1 MVTAKESET
10 MGDGFL
16 NYKAVAKLRELAA
29 KPFDLSKAGNLTPL
43 RIEEFCA
50 ASCGYEMLYGTERV
64 TNEVMDALAQLA
76 SEANV
81 LSLMERMQNGEVLN
95 FIKGFPSENRAVLHT
110 ATRDFFENRKVARP
124 AREAAEMAWDEVQ
137 KLKTFMNKIEAEK
150 TFTDLIMIGIGGS
163 DLGPYA
169 NYLGVEYLKK
179 PGRNV
184 YFINNVDP
192 DNAADVLLKANLER
206 SLVVVVSK
214 SGGTLE
220 TATNA
225 AFVRSR
231 FVEAGLKPKQHF
243 VSVTGEGS
251 PMDDTNEY
259 LESFYIWDWIGG
271 RYSSTSMVGGVVLAF
286 AFGFDVYFEF
296 LRGANAMDQAALNS
310 ELTENM
316 PLMGAL
322 LSIWNHN
329 FLGSATCAIIPYSN
343 ALRRFSAHIQQLSME
358 SNGKHIDRF
367 GNPVSFQTGE
377 IIWGEPGTNAQ
388 HSFYQLLHQ
397 GTEIVPIEF
406 IGFKESQHEEDFLF
420 QGTTSQEKLLANLF
434 AQAIG
439 LATGKESD
447 NPNKQFV
454 GNRPSHIIIGK
465 RLTPFALG
473 ALLSYFEHKVAFQGF
488 IWNINSFDQEGVQLG
503 KKLADQIIDRFAA
516 HRGLKEAE
524 EYPLGDTCLELL
536 NDLD

>member
-1 MVTAKESET
+1 
-10 MGDGFL
+10 MGEGFL

-64 TNEVMDALAQLA
+64 TNEVMDALAKLA
-76 SEANV
+76 SEADV

-124 AREAAEMAWDEVQ
+124 AREAAEMAWDEVE

-169 NYLGVEYLKK
+169 NYLGVEYLNK

-251 PMDDTNEY
+251 PMDDANEY

-358 SNGKHIDRF
+358 SNGKHIDRL

-377 IIWGEPGTNAQ
+377 IIWGELGTNAQ

-406 IGFKESQHEEDFLF
+406 IGFKESQYEEDFLF

-454 GNRPSHIIIGK
+454 GNRPSHIILGK

-524 EYPLGDTCLELL
+524 EYPLGDTYLELL